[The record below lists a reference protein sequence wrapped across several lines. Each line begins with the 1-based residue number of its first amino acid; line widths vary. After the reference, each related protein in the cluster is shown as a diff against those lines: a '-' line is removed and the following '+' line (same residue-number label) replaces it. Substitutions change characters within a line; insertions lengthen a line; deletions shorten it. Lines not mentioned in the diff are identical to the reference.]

1 MIDLRPQA
9 DRIQTTGV
17 SPQAKYNRI
26 HRDMINRRERG
37 RAAMYASAVA
47 MIKLERGCAD
57 CGYDEDPVA
66 LDFDHIGGTKLS
78 AVSRMLNQAIDRIL
92 DEIEKCE
99 VVCANCHRIRTHARR
114 AGSVQREVA

>member
-1 MIDLRPQA
+1 MTLRPQA

-17 SPQAKYNRI
+17 SPQAVWSRA
-26 HRDMINRRERG
+26 HRDTINARERG

-47 MIKLERGCAD
+47 IWKLERGCAD
-57 CGYDEDPVA
+57 CGYDEDPAA
-66 LDFDHIGGTKLS
+66 LDFDHVSGMKLG

-99 VVCANCHRIRTHARR
+99 VVCANCHRVRTVSRR
-114 AGSVQREVA
+114 S